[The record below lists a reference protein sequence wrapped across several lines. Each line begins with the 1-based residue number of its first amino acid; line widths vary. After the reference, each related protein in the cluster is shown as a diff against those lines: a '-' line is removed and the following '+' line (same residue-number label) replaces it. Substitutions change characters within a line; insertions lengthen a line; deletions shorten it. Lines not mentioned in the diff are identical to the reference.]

1 MRRRQES
8 PDQLQNQAQERI
20 ELLRE
25 RWEGLMKEHIQRQE
39 KELMEEVIEEKIRLQ
54 AECGLYKEEE
64 LAQEGENEK
73 KLEEELQREVAL
85 EQLRNEQI
93 SEMNL
98 VEIEFRNKM
107 EQLEI
112 DGERGKL
119 ALPSEEEL

>member
-1 MRRRQES
+1 
-8 PDQLQNQAQERI
+8 
-20 ELLRE
+20 
-25 RWEGLMKEHIQRQE
+25 MKEHIQRQE